1 MARERV
7 DQLVVAQGLAATRAK
22 AQALILAGEVFAG
35 ERRLDKPGTLVAA
48 DTALRL
54 KTTGPGYVSRGAFK
68 LIAGLDALG
77 IDPAGRECLDV
88 GASTGGFT
96 EVLLLRGAARVT
108 AVDVGHGQL
117 DWRLRNDS
125 RVVVLERTNARHL
138 AIEHLPAPPSL
149 VVCDASFIGLRTV
162 LPAALGLAAPGAA
175 LVALVKPQF
184 EAGPEAVG
192 KGGVVRDPA
201 VHEAVCATVRDWL
214 EAIMGWQVLG
224 LTPSPVLG
232 PKGTREF
239 LIGARKPG

>member
-1 MARERV
+1 LARERL

-68 LIAGLDALG
+68 LITGLDAFA
-77 IDPAGRECLDV
+77 IDPAGRECLDI

-117 DWRLRNDS
+117 DWRLRNDP

-138 AIEHLPAPPSL
+138 TIELLPAAPSL
-149 VVCDASFIGLRTV
+149 IVCDASFIGLRTV
-162 LPAALGLAAPGAA
+162 LPAALNVALPGAE

-224 LTPSPVLG
+224 LTASPVLG
-232 PKGTREF
+232 PKGNREF
-239 LIGARKPG
+239 LIGARKPI